1 MAAGAGTSVVSS
13 RLSVPASHC
22 QLRRVDNSPPC
33 LGNIAT
39 SFVLPALPSSRRSKQ
54 NGIRMAQAGA
64 VQAPDS
70 TTVYGEF
77 LASVRFLDK
86 GPWFI

>member
-1 MAAGAGTSVVSS
+1 MMAAGAATSVVSS
-13 RLSVPASHC
+13 GLSVPASHC
-22 QLRRVDNSPPC
+22 QLRRLDNAPSC
-33 LGNIAT
+33 LSNNAT

-70 TTVYGEF
+70 TTMYGEF
-77 LASVRFLDK
+77 LGCIDH
-86 GPWFI
+86 G